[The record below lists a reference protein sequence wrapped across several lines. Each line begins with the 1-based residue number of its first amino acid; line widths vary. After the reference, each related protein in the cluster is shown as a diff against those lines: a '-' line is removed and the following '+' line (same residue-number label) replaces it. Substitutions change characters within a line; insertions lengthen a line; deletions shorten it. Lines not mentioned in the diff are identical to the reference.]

1 MMNADLTSAKQALSN
16 ENASLSSQLTEVEGR
31 AATLAKNK
39 KSLELQLEEVKN
51 ALEEESRVC
60 VWIIRDVWVSSY

>member
-39 KSLELQLEEVKN
+39 KSLEQQLEEVKN

-60 VWIIRDVWVSSY
+60 VWNV